1 MSLECWNHTEGVYIH
16 YFLLKQ
22 EFLDRLEAVA
32 GIAGTCLVYS
42 SVCVVG
48 LVLCYFVVPETK
60 ERTLGEIEAYFTYS
74 KLSWKSTK
82 NRRDVALSSILEQE
96 GGIID
101 TYSTFENT
109 E

>member
-1 MSLECWNHTEGVYIH
+1 MFTE
-16 YFLLKQ
+16 LRLS
-22 EFLDRLEAVA
+22 LDRLEAVT
-32 GIAGTCLVYS
+32 GIAGTCSVYS

-48 LVLCYFVVPETK
+48 LVLCYLVVPETK

-96 GGIID
+96 GGIVD
-101 TYSTFENT
+101 TYSTFENAD
-109 E
+109 